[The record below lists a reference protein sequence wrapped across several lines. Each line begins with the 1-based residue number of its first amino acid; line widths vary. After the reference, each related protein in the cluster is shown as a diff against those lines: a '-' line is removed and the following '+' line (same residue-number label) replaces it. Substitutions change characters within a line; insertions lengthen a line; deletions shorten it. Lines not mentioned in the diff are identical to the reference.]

1 MNIEDIKLAKKKL
14 QVDILGL
21 VKAFEVQTGLLVTS
35 IDLDCLRY
43 TVSER
48 PRTEGVTVRVELP

>member
-35 IDLDCLRY
+35 IDIDYLRY
-43 TVSER
+43 TVGER
-48 PRTEGVTVRVELP
+48 PRTGGVTVKVELP